1 MDKVSFMIVRA
12 NQVELCGATVNA
24 GSESRLCIREGCA
37 VVHKVEVRRS
47 DRELSP
53 NHMYLLAP
61 VSNNKLVVI
70 PYPRLNLEGLDE
82 SAKGYLPGK
91 VPVEC
96 EDGINILN
104 LLDLELTVGRLWDVL
119 YLEKLWYKYFEG
131 HMAARSFLLNHCS
144 NNLYCS
150 FQCSRFCF
158 VVLFLLLV
166 ECTLCGVFLISL
178 APLVAFHRSA
188 HQCAPNVATP
198 LSCSL
203 RLLTSQR
210 DGSQRFTAGTIS
222 RFKILRTDI

>member
-1 MDKVSFMIVRA
+1 MDKVSFVIVRA
-12 NQVELCGATVNA
+12 DQVELCGATVNA
-24 GSESRLCIREGCA
+24 VPESRLCIREGCA

-82 SAKGYLPGK
+82 SAKGCLPGK

-150 FQCSRFCF
+150 FRCSHSCF
-158 VVLFLLLV
+158 VVLLYCPQSLQV
-166 ECTLCGVFLISL
+166 EKYLELNLDEKIPV
-178 APLVAFHRSA
+178 
-188 HQCAPNVATP
+188 
-198 LSCSL
+198 
-203 RLLTSQR
+203 R
-210 DGSQRFTAGTIS
+210 DGYITFTRSTLQIPQIMDLGHSST
-222 RFKILRTDI
+222 RQL

>member
-47 DRELSP
+47 DRELLP
-53 NHMYLLAP
+53 NHMYYLLAP

-70 PYPRLNLEGLDE
+70 PYPPRLNLEGLDE
-82 SAKGYLPGK
+82 SAKGCLPGR

-131 HMAARSFLLNHCS
+131 HMDATLTSLGLSSLSDLQRHWSQSL
-144 NNLYCS
+144 
-150 FQCSRFCF
+150 RFCYSY
-158 VVLFLLLV
+158 
-166 ECTLCGVFLISL
+166 GG
-178 APLVAFHRSA
+178 A
-188 HQCAPNVATP
+188 
-198 LSCSL
+198 
-203 RLLTSQR
+203 
-210 DGSQRFTAGTIS
+210 
-222 RFKILRTDI
+222 